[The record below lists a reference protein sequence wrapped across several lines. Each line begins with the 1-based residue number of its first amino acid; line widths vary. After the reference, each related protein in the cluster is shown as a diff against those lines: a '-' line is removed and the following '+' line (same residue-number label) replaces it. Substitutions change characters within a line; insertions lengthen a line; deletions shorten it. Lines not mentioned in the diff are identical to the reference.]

1 LPVVQVISALHSLAE
16 DTPTIAGSEA
26 YAAARVAYKAAK
38 DHGQGMVLNDVIEDL
53 SQRFQQKPHPAE
65 ELPEQE

>member
-1 LPVVQVISALHSLAE
+1 
-16 DTPTIAGSEA
+16 
-26 YAAARVAYKAAK
+26 
-38 DHGQGMVLNDVIEDL
+38 LNDVIDDL